1 MATTYLV
8 LVNNVLN
15 ELNEKEL
22 TSTTFSSSRGIQTS
36 VKKFVLKAMHE
47 LYNSISEIPDL
58 YLSTTQDTN
67 AGQRTYSLPSSASPQ
82 SGDLAY
88 RKVDWETFRLA
99 PKELV
104 TNGEFTS
111 DISSWTNA
119 TTGAVGGGTPAYNS
133 GGNGRARLNDAALSQ
148 SISTTKNKSYRVQ
161 VRIFDSSSGG
171 SSLAVKIGT
180 SAHDTTNLS
189 ETVTVSNYGESKV
202 LNTTFSATV
211 ATTYITIINSDENNL
226 DVDYVRV
233 SEDIPVKKLRYMT
246 YDNWNRVYLER
257 DLANDSSAYGTPDIV
272 YPTQDKKFGLTPV
285 PDKSNYSI
293 QYEYWKVHTD
303 LSAHG
308 DTMDLDD
315 RYKDIIINKAKYY
328 AHILRSDLQSA
339 QLADREYKEALKIMR
354 IESVNKASYMT
365 DHRVNHGGRVGSGV
379 F

>member
-15 ELNEKEL
+15 ELNEPEL

-58 YLSTTQDTN
+58 YLSTTQDTY

-82 SGDLAY
+82 SADKAY

-99 PKELV
+99 PKELI

-111 DISSWTNA
+111 AISSWTNA
-119 TTGAVGGGTPAYNS
+119 TTGAVGEGTPAYNS

-161 VRIFDSSSGG
+161 VRVFDSSSGG
-171 SSLAVKIGT
+171 SSLAIKIGT

-189 ETVTVSNYGESKV
+189 ETLTVSNYGESKV
-202 LNTTFSATV
+202 LDTTFSATV

-226 DVDYVRV
+226 DVDYVRI
-233 SEDIPVKKLRYMT
+233 SENIPVKKLRYIT
-246 YDNWNRVYLER
+246 YDNWNRMYLER

-272 YPTQDKKFGLTPV
+272 YPTQNKKFGLTPV
-285 PDKSNYSI
+285 PDKSNYTI

-315 RYKDIIINKAKYY
+315 RFKDVIINKAKYY

-339 QLADREYKEALKIMR
+339 QLADREYKETLKIMR

>member
-1 MATTYLV
+1 MATTYLT
-8 LVNNVLN
+8 LTNNVLN
-15 ELNEKEL
+15 ELNESEL

-58 YLSTTQDTN
+58 YLSTIQDTN

-82 SGDLAY
+82 SADKAY
-88 RKVDWETFRLA
+88 RKIDWETFRLV

-111 DISSWTNA
+111 DISSWTTIA
-119 TTGAVGGGTPAYNS
+119 GAGSAAYNS
-133 GGNGRARLNDAALSQ
+133 GGNGRARLNDYAIYQ
-148 SISTTKNKSYRVQ
+148 SFSTVKNKSYRLQLRVFDSNSVGASLKVQ
-161 VRIFDSSSGG
+161 V
-171 SSLAVKIGT
+171 GT
-180 SAHDTTNLS
+180 SAEDTTNLNTTV
-189 ETVTVSNYGESKV
+189 EVTNFGEGKVLDTTFDATAQTTYVTLNNTVT
-202 LNTTFSATV
+202 TT
-211 ATTYITIINSDENNL
+211 NL
-226 DVDYVRV
+226 DVDYVRI
-233 SEDIPVKKLRYMT
+233 SEDIPVKKLRYVT
-246 YDNWNRVYLER
+246 YDNWNRMYLER

-285 PDKSNYSI
+285 PNKSNYSI

-365 DHRVNHGGRVGSGV
+365 DHRINHGGRVGSGV

>member
-67 AGQRTYSLPSSASPQ
+67 SGQRTYSLPSSASPQ

-88 RKVDWETFRLA
+88 RKVDWETFRLV
-99 PKELV
+99 PKELI

-111 DISSWTNA
+111 DIDSWTNA

-161 VRIFDSSSGG
+161 VRVFDSSSGG
-171 SSLAVKIGT
+171 SSLAIKIGT

-189 ETVTVSNYGESKV
+189 ETLTVSNYGESKV
-202 LNTTFSATV
+202 LDTTFSATV

-233 SEDIPVKKLRYMT
+233 SENIPVKKLRYMT
-246 YDNWNRVYLER
+246 YDNWNRMYLER
-257 DLANDSSAYGTPDIV
+257 DLSNDSSAYGTPDII

-285 PDKSNYSI
+285 PNKSNYTI

-315 RYKDIIINKAKYY
+315 RFKDIIINKAKYY

-354 IESVNKASYMT
+354 IESINKATYMT

>member
-8 LVNNVLN
+8 LTNNVLN
-15 ELNEKEL
+15 ELNEPEL

-47 LYNSISEIPDL
+47 LYNSLSEIPDL
-58 YLSTTQDTN
+58 YKSTTQDTN

-88 RKVDWETFRLA
+88 RKIDWETFRLV
-99 PKELV
+99 PKELI

-111 DISSWTNA
+111 AISSWTNA

-233 SEDIPVKKLRYMT
+233 SEDIPVKKLKYIT
-246 YDNWNRVYLER
+246 YDNWNRMYLER

-339 QLADREYKEALKIMR
+339 QLAEREYKEALKIMR

>member
-1 MATTYLV
+1 MATTYLT
-8 LVNNVLN
+8 LTNNVLN
-15 ELNEKEL
+15 ELNEPEL

-47 LYNSISEIPDL
+47 LYNSLSEIPDL

-88 RKVDWETFRLA
+88 RKIDWETFRLV
-99 PKELV
+99 PKELI

-111 DISSWTNA
+111 AISSWTNA
-119 TTGAVGGGTPAYNS
+119 TTGAVGEGTPAYNS

-161 VRIFDSSSGG
+161 VRVFDSSSGG

-189 ETVTVSNYGESKV
+189 ETLTVSNYGESKV
-202 LNTTFSATV
+202 LDTTFSATV

-233 SEDIPVKKLRYMT
+233 SENIPVKKLRYIT
-246 YDNWNRVYLER
+246 YDNWNRMYLER
-257 DLANDSSAYGTPDIV
+257 DLANDSSAYGSPDIV
-272 YPTQDKKFGLTPV
+272 YPTQNKKFGLTPV
-285 PDKSNYSI
+285 PDKSNYTI

-315 RYKDIIINKAKYY
+315 RFKDVIINKAKYY

-339 QLADREYKEALKIMR
+339 QLADREYKETLKIMR
-354 IESVNKASYMT
+354 IESVNKASYTT

>member
-67 AGQRTYSLPSSASPQ
+67 SGQRTYSLPSSASPQ
-82 SGDLAY
+82 SADKAY
-88 RKVDWETFRLA
+88 RKVDWETFRLV

-111 DISSWTNA
+111 DISSWTTIA
-119 TTGAVGGGTPAYNS
+119 GAGSAAYNS
-133 GGNGRARLNDAALSQ
+133 GGNGRARLNDYAIYQ
-148 SISTTKNKSYRVQ
+148 SFSTVKNKSYRLQLRVFDSNSVGASLKVQ
-161 VRIFDSSSGG
+161 V
-171 SSLAVKIGT
+171 GT
-180 SAHDTTNLS
+180 SAEDTTNLNTTV
-189 ETVTVSNYGESKV
+189 EVTNFGEGKVLDTTFDATAQTTYVTLNNTVT
-202 LNTTFSATV
+202 TT
-211 ATTYITIINSDENNL
+211 NL
-226 DVDYVRV
+226 DVDYVRI
-233 SEDIPVKKLRYMT
+233 SEDIPVKKLRYVT
-246 YDNWNRVYLER
+246 YDNWNRMYLER

>member
-233 SEDIPVKKLRYMT
+233 SEDIPVKKLKYVT
-246 YDNWNRVYLER
+246 YDNWNRMYLER

>member
-58 YLSTTQDTN
+58 YLSTTQNTN

-82 SGDLAY
+82 SADKAY
-88 RKVDWETFRLA
+88 RKVDWETFRLV
-99 PKELV
+99 PKELI

-211 ATTYITIINSDENNL
+211 ATTYITIINSDSNNL

-233 SEDIPVKKLRYMT
+233 SENIPVKKLRYVT
-246 YDNWNRVYLER
+246 YDNWNRMYLER

-285 PDKSNYSI
+285 PNKSNYSI

-339 QLADREYKEALKIMR
+339 QLADREYKKL
-354 IESVNKASYMT
+354 
-365 DHRVNHGGRVGSGV
+365 
-379 F
+379 

>member
-67 AGQRTYSLPSSASPQ
+67 SGQRTYSLPSSASPQ
-82 SGDLAY
+82 SADKAY
-88 RKVDWETFRLA
+88 RKVDWETFRLV

-111 DISSWTNA
+111 DISSWTTIA
-119 TTGAVGGGTPAYNS
+119 GAGSAAYNS
-133 GGNGRARLNDAALSQ
+133 GGNGRARLNDYAIYQ
-148 SISTTKNKSYRVQ
+148 SFSTVKNKSYRLQLRVFDSHSVGASLKVQ
-161 VRIFDSSSGG
+161 V
-171 SSLAVKIGT
+171 GT
-180 SAHDTTNLS
+180 SAEDTTNLNTTV
-189 ETVTVSNYGESKV
+189 EVTNFGEGKVLDTTFDATAQTTYVTLNNTVT
-202 LNTTFSATV
+202 TT
-211 ATTYITIINSDENNL
+211 NL
-226 DVDYVRV
+226 DVDYVRI
-233 SEDIPVKKLRYMT
+233 SEDIPVKKLRYVT
-246 YDNWNRVYLER
+246 YDNWNRMYLER

-339 QLADREYKEALKIMR
+339 QLAEREYKEALKIMR

>member
-1 MATTYLV
+1 MATTYLT
-8 LVNNVLN
+8 LTNNVLN
-15 ELNEKEL
+15 ELNESEL

-58 YLSTTQDTN
+58 YLSTIQDTN

-82 SGDLAY
+82 SADKAY
-88 RKVDWETFRLA
+88 RKVDWETFRLV

-161 VRIFDSSSGG
+161 VRVFDSSSGG
-171 SSLAVKIGT
+171 SSLAIKIGT

-189 ETVTVSNYGESKV
+189 ETLTVSNYGESKV
-202 LNTTFSATV
+202 LDTTFSATV

-226 DVDYVRV
+226 DVDYVRI
-233 SEDIPVKKLRYMT
+233 SEDIPVKKLRYVT
-246 YDNWNRVYLER
+246 YDNWNRMYLER

-285 PDKSNYSI
+285 PNKSNYSI

>member
-82 SGDLAY
+82 SADKAY
-88 RKVDWETFRLA
+88 RKVDWETFRLV

-111 DISSWTNA
+111 DISSWTTIA
-119 TTGAVGGGTPAYNS
+119 GAGSAAYNS
-133 GGNGRARLNDAALSQ
+133 GGNGRARLNDYAIYQ
-148 SISTTKNKSYRVQ
+148 SFSTVKNKSYRLQLRVFDSNSVGASLKVQ
-161 VRIFDSSSGG
+161 V
-171 SSLAVKIGT
+171 GT
-180 SAHDTTNLS
+180 SAEDTTNLNTTV
-189 ETVTVSNYGESKV
+189 EVTNFGEGKVLDTTFDATAQTTYVTLNNTVT
-202 LNTTFSATV
+202 TT
-211 ATTYITIINSDENNL
+211 NL
-226 DVDYVRV
+226 DVDYVRI
-233 SEDIPVKKLRYMT
+233 SEDIPVKKLRYVT
-246 YDNWNRVYLER
+246 YDNWNRMYLER

-272 YPTQDKKFGLTPV
+272 YPTQDKKFGLTPI

>member
-1 MATTYLV
+1 MATTYLI
-8 LVNNVLN
+8 LTNNVLN
-15 ELNEKEL
+15 ELNEKEF

-88 RKVDWETFRLA
+88 RKVDWETFRLV
-99 PKELV
+99 PKELI

-111 DISSWTNA
+111 AISSWTNA

-161 VRIFDSSSGG
+161 VRVFDSSSGG
-171 SSLAVKIGT
+171 SSLAIKIGT

-189 ETVTVSNYGESKV
+189 ETLTVSNYGESKV
-202 LNTTFSATV
+202 LDTTFSATV

-233 SEDIPVKKLRYMT
+233 SENIPVKKLRYVT
-246 YDNWNRVYLER
+246 YDNWNRMYLER

-285 PDKSNYSI
+285 PNKSNYTI

-354 IESVNKASYMT
+354 IESVNKATYMT

>member
-58 YLSTTQDTN
+58 YLSTTQNTN

-82 SGDLAY
+82 SADKAY
-88 RKVDWETFRLA
+88 RKVDWETFRLV
-99 PKELV
+99 PKELI

-211 ATTYITIINSDENNL
+211 ATTYITIINSDSNNL

-233 SEDIPVKKLRYMT
+233 SENIPVKKLRYVT
-246 YDNWNRVYLER
+246 YDNWNRMYLER

-285 PDKSNYSI
+285 PDKSNYTI

>member
-1 MATTYLV
+1 MATTYLT
-8 LVNNVLN
+8 LTNNVLN

-88 RKVDWETFRLA
+88 RKVDWETFRLV
-99 PKELV
+99 PKELI

-111 DISSWTNA
+111 AISSWTNA

-161 VRIFDSSSGG
+161 VRVFDSSSGG
-171 SSLAVKIGT
+171 SSLAIKIGT

-189 ETVTVSNYGESKV
+189 ETLTVSNYGESKV
-202 LNTTFSATV
+202 LDTTFSATV

-233 SEDIPVKKLRYMT
+233 SENIAVKKLRYVT
-246 YDNWNRVYLER
+246 YDNWNRMYLER
-257 DLANDSSAYGTPDIV
+257 DLANDSSAYGTPDII

-285 PDKSNYSI
+285 PDKSNYTI

>member
-47 LYNSISEIPDL
+47 LYNNISEIPDL
-58 YLSTTQDTN
+58 YLSTTQDTY

-82 SGDLAY
+82 SADKAY
-88 RKVDWETFRLA
+88 RKVDWETFRLV
-99 PKELV
+99 PKKLI

-111 DISSWTNA
+111 DIDSWTNA

-161 VRIFDSSSGG
+161 VRVFDSSSGG
-171 SSLAVKIGT
+171 SSLAIKIGT

-189 ETVTVSNYGESKV
+189 ETLTVSNYGESKV
-202 LNTTFSATV
+202 LDTTFSATV

-233 SEDIPVKKLRYMT
+233 SENIPVKKLRYMT
-246 YDNWNRVYLER
+246 YDNWNRMYLER
-257 DLANDSSAYGTPDIV
+257 DLANDSTAYGTPDII

-285 PDKSNYSI
+285 PNKSNYTI

-315 RYKDIIINKAKYY
+315 RFKDIIINKAKYY

-339 QLADREYKEALKIMR
+339 QLADREYQEALKIMR
-354 IESVNKASYMT
+354 LESVNKASYMT

>member
-88 RKVDWETFRLA
+88 RKVDWETFRLV

-111 DISSWTNA
+111 DISSWTTIA
-119 TTGAVGGGTPAYNS
+119 GAGSAAYNS
-133 GGNGRARLNDAALSQ
+133 GGNGRARLNDYAIYQ
-148 SISTTKNKSYRVQ
+148 SFSTVKNKSYRLQLRVFDSNSVGASLKVQ
-161 VRIFDSSSGG
+161 V
-171 SSLAVKIGT
+171 GT
-180 SAHDTTNLS
+180 SAEDTTNLNTTV
-189 ETVTVSNYGESKV
+189 EVTNFGEGKVLDTTFDATAQTTYVTLNNTVTS
-202 LNTTFSATV
+202 T
-211 ATTYITIINSDENNL
+211 NL

-233 SEDIPVKKLRYMT
+233 SEDIPVKKLKYVT
-246 YDNWNRVYLER
+246 YDNWNRMYLER

-315 RYKDIIINKAKYY
+315 RYKDIIINRAKYY

-339 QLADREYKEALKIMR
+339 QFADKEYKENLKSMR
-354 IESVNKASYMT
+354 IEFINKATYMT
-365 DHRVNHGGRVGSGV
+365 DHRINHGGRVGSGV

>member
-99 PKELV
+99 PKELI

-111 DISSWTNA
+111 AISSWTNA

-233 SEDIPVKKLRYMT
+233 SEDIPVKKLKYIT
-246 YDNWNRVYLER
+246 YDNWNRMYLEK

-285 PDKSNYSI
+285 PDKSNYTI

-354 IESVNKASYMT
+354 IESINKASYMT

>member
-233 SEDIPVKKLRYMT
+233 SEDIPVKKLKYVT
-246 YDNWNRVYLER
+246 YDNWNRMYLER

-354 IESVNKASYMT
+354 IESVNKTSYMT

>member
-15 ELNEKEL
+15 EINEKEL

-67 AGQRTYSLPSSASPQ
+67 AGQRAYSLPSSASPQ

-88 RKVDWETFRLA
+88 RKVDWETFRLV

-111 DISSWTNA
+111 NITSWTTIA
-119 TTGAVGGGTPAYNS
+119 GSGSAAYNS
-133 GGNGRARLNDAALSQ
+133 GGNGRARLNDYAIYQA
-148 SISTTKNKSYRVQ
+148 ITTVVNKDYRVQ
-161 VRIFDSSSGG
+161 IRTFDSASTGQA
-171 SSLAVKIGT
+171 LKVQVGT
-180 SAHDTTNLS
+180 AAEGTQNLS
-189 ETVTVSNYGESKV
+189 TTLTVSDYGSGAV
-202 LNTTFSATV
+202 LDTSFTAT
-211 ATTYITIINSDENNL
+211 AQTSYITINNTSTATNM
-226 DVDYVRV
+226 DVDYVRI
-233 SEDIPVKKLRYMT
+233 SENIPVKKLRYMT

-257 DLANDSSAYGTPDIV
+257 DLANDSSAYGTPDII

-285 PDKSNYSI
+285 PDKSNYTI

-315 RYKDIIINKAKYY
+315 RFKDIIINKAKYY

-354 IESVNKASYMT
+354 IESINKATYMT

>member
-58 YLSTTQDTN
+58 YLSTTQNTN

-82 SGDLAY
+82 SADKAY
-88 RKVDWETFRLA
+88 RKVDWETFRLV
-99 PKELV
+99 PKELI

-233 SEDIPVKKLRYMT
+233 SEDIPVKKLKYVT
-246 YDNWNRVYLER
+246 YDNWNRMYLER

-354 IESVNKASYMT
+354 IESVNKTSYMT

>member
-15 ELNEKEL
+15 ELNEPEL

-47 LYNSISEIPDL
+47 LYNSLSEIPDL
-58 YLSTTQDTN
+58 YKSTTQDTN

-88 RKVDWETFRLA
+88 RKIDWETFRLV
-99 PKELV
+99 PKELI

-111 DISSWTNA
+111 AISSWTNA

-189 ETVTVSNYGESKV
+189 ETITVSNYGESKV
-202 LNTTFSATV
+202 LDTTFSATV

-233 SEDIPVKKLRYMT
+233 SENIPVKKLRYVT
-246 YDNWNRVYLER
+246 YDNWNRMYLER

-285 PDKSNYSI
+285 PNKSNYTI

-315 RYKDIIINKAKYY
+315 RFKDVIINKAKYY

-339 QLADREYKEALKIMR
+339 QLADREYKETLKIMR
-354 IESVNKASYMT
+354 IEFVNKATYMT
-365 DHRVNHGGRVGSGV
+365 AHRVNHGGRVGSGV

>member
-99 PKELV
+99 PKEQI

-111 DISSWTNA
+111 AISSWTNA

-233 SEDIPVKKLRYMT
+233 SEDIPVKKLKYIT
-246 YDNWNRVYLER
+246 YDNWNRMYLEK

-285 PDKSNYSI
+285 PDKSNYTI

-339 QLADREYKEALKIMR
+339 QLADREYKESLKIMR
-354 IESVNKASYMT
+354 IESINKASYMT

>member
-15 ELNEKEL
+15 EINEKEL

-88 RKVDWETFRLA
+88 RKVDWETFRLV
-99 PKELV
+99 PKELI

-111 DISSWTNA
+111 AISSWTNA

-148 SISTTKNKSYRVQ
+148 SISTTKNKSYRVH

-189 ETVTVSNYGESKV
+189 ETITVSNYGESKV

-233 SEDIPVKKLRYMT
+233 SENIPVKKLKYMT
-246 YDNWNRVYLER
+246 YDNWNRMYLER

-285 PDKSNYSI
+285 PDKSNYTI

-315 RYKDIIINKAKYY
+315 RFKDIIINKAKYY

-354 IESVNKASYMT
+354 IESVNKATYMT

>member
-1 MATTYLV
+1 MATTYLT
-8 LVNNVLN
+8 LTNNVLN
-15 ELNEKEL
+15 ELNEPEL

-47 LYNSISEIPDL
+47 LYNSLSEIPNL

-99 PKELV
+99 PKELI

-111 DISSWTNA
+111 AISSWTNA

-161 VRIFDSSSGG
+161 VRVFDSSSGG
-171 SSLAVKIGT
+171 SSLAIKIGT

-189 ETVTVSNYGESKV
+189 ETLTVSNYGESKV
-202 LNTTFSATV
+202 LDTTFSATV

-233 SEDIPVKKLRYMT
+233 SENIPVKKLRYIT
-246 YDNWNRVYLER
+246 YDNWNRMYLER

-272 YPTQDKKFGLTPV
+272 YPTQNKKFGLTPV
-285 PDKSNYSI
+285 PDKSNYTI

-315 RYKDIIINKAKYY
+315 RFKDVIINKAKYY

-339 QLADREYKEALKIMR
+339 QLADREYKETLKIMR

>member
-1 MATTYLV
+1 MATYLV
-8 LVNNVLN
+8 LTNRVLN
-15 ELNEKEL
+15 DLNEVEL
-22 TSTTFSSSRGIQTS
+22 TSSNFTSSRGIQTS
-36 VKKFVLKAMHE
+36 VKNFVNRGLHDVYNE
-47 LYNSISEIPDL
+47 LEELPSLHKETYH
-58 YLSTTQDTN
+58 TTN
-67 AGQRTYSLPSSASPQ
+67 AGQKEYSLPTADSPV
-82 SGDLAY
+82 SGDLQW
-88 RKVDWETFRLA
+88 RKIDWDSFILK
-99 PKELV
+99 PNELI

-111 DISSWTNA
+111 AITSWTNA
-119 TTGAVGGGTPAYNS
+119 TTGAVGEGTPAYNS

-161 VRIFDSSSGG
+161 VRVFDSSSGG
-171 SSLAVKIGT
+171 SSLAIKIGT

-189 ETVTVSNYGESKV
+189 ETLTVSNYGESKV
-202 LNTTFSATV
+202 LDTTFSATV

-246 YDNWNRVYLER
+246 YDNWNRMYLER
-257 DLANDSSAYGTPDIV
+257 DLSNDSSAYGTPDII

-285 PDKSNYSI
+285 PNKSNYTI

-315 RYKDIIINKAKYY
+315 RFKDIIINKAKYY

-354 IESVNKASYMT
+354 IESINKATYMT

>member
-15 ELNEKEL
+15 EINEKEL

-47 LYNSISEIPDL
+47 LYNSLSEIPDL

-88 RKVDWETFRLA
+88 RKVDWETFRLV
-99 PKELV
+99 PKELI

-148 SISTTKNKSYRVQ
+148 SISTTKNKSYRVH

-189 ETVTVSNYGESKV
+189 ETITVSNYGESKV

-211 ATTYITIINSDENNL
+211 STTYITIINSDENNL

-246 YDNWNRVYLER
+246 YDNWNRMYLER
-257 DLANDSSAYGTPDIV
+257 DLANDSSAYGTPDII

-285 PDKSNYSI
+285 PNKSNYTI

-315 RYKDIIINKAKYY
+315 RFKDIIINKAKYY

-354 IESVNKASYMT
+354 IESINKATYMT

>member
-99 PKELV
+99 PKELI

-111 DISSWTNA
+111 AISSWTNA

-233 SEDIPVKKLRYMT
+233 SENIPVKKLRYVT
-246 YDNWNRVYLER
+246 YDNWNRMYLER

-285 PDKSNYSI
+285 PDKSNYTI

>member
-82 SGDLAY
+82 SADKAY
-88 RKVDWETFRLA
+88 RKVDWETFRLV

-111 DISSWTNA
+111 DISSWTTIA
-119 TTGAVGGGTPAYNS
+119 GAGSAAYNS
-133 GGNGRARLNDAALSQ
+133 GGNGRARLNDYAIYQ
-148 SISTTKNKSYRVQ
+148 SFSTVKNKSYRLQLRVFDSNSVGASLKVQ
-161 VRIFDSSSGG
+161 V
-171 SSLAVKIGT
+171 GT
-180 SAHDTTNLS
+180 SAEDTTNLNTTV
-189 ETVTVSNYGESKV
+189 EVTNFGEGKVLDTTFDATAQTTYVTLNNTVT
-202 LNTTFSATV
+202 TT
-211 ATTYITIINSDENNL
+211 NL
-226 DVDYVRV
+226 DVDYVRI
-233 SEDIPVKKLRYMT
+233 SEDIPVKKLRYVT
-246 YDNWNRVYLER
+246 YDNWNRMYLER

>member
-1 MATTYLV
+1 MATTYLT
-8 LVNNVLN
+8 LTNNVLN

-88 RKVDWETFRLA
+88 RKVDWETFRLV
-99 PKELV
+99 PKELI

-111 DISSWTNA
+111 AISSWTNA
-119 TTGAVGGGTPAYNS
+119 TTGAEGGGTPAYNS

-161 VRIFDSSSGG
+161 VRVFDSSSGG
-171 SSLAVKIGT
+171 SSLAIKIGT

-189 ETVTVSNYGESKV
+189 ETLTVSNYGESKV
-202 LNTTFSATV
+202 LDTTFSATV

-233 SEDIPVKKLRYMT
+233 SENIPVKKLRYVT
-246 YDNWNRVYLER
+246 YDNWNRMYLER

-285 PDKSNYSI
+285 PNKSNYTI

>member
-99 PKELV
+99 PKELI

-111 DISSWTNA
+111 AISSWTNA

-315 RYKDIIINKAKYY
+315 RFKDIIINKAKYY

>member
-15 ELNEKEL
+15 ELNESEL

-82 SGDLAY
+82 SADKAY
-88 RKVDWETFRLA
+88 RKVDWETFRLV

-111 DISSWTNA
+111 DISSWTTIA
-119 TTGAVGGGTPAYNS
+119 GSGSAAYNS
-133 GGNGRARLNDAALSQ
+133 GGNGRARLNDYAIYQ
-148 SISTTKNKSYRVQ
+148 SFSTVKNKSYRLQLRVFDSNSVGASLKVQ
-161 VRIFDSSSGG
+161 V
-171 SSLAVKIGT
+171 GT
-180 SAHDTTNLS
+180 SAEDTTNLNTTV
-189 ETVTVSNYGESKV
+189 EVTNFGEGKVLDTTFEATAQTTYVTLNNTVT
-202 LNTTFSATV
+202 TT
-211 ATTYITIINSDENNL
+211 NL
-226 DVDYVRV
+226 DVDYVRI
-233 SEDIPVKKLRYMT
+233 SEDIPVKKLRYVT
-246 YDNWNRVYLER
+246 YDNWNRMYLER

>member
-15 ELNEKEL
+15 EINEKEL

-47 LYNSISEIPDL
+47 LYNSLSEIPDL

-88 RKVDWETFRLA
+88 RKVDWETFRLV
-99 PKELV
+99 PKELI

-119 TTGAVGGGTPAYNS
+119 TTGDVGGGTPAYNS

-148 SISTTKNKSYRVQ
+148 SISTTKNKSYRVH

-189 ETVTVSNYGESKV
+189 ETITVSNYGESKV

-211 ATTYITIINSDENNL
+211 STTYITIINSDENNL

-246 YDNWNRVYLER
+246 YDNWNRMYLER
-257 DLANDSSAYGTPDIV
+257 DLANDSSAYGTPDII

-285 PDKSNYSI
+285 PNKSNYTI

-315 RYKDIIINKAKYY
+315 RFKDIIINKAKYY

-354 IESVNKASYMT
+354 IESINKATYMT